1 MNKVIN
7 VDDIL
12 AYKEAVKR
20 LKEHKIQFDRKKL
33 LDDPEL
39 SREIVRLI
47 NYYSNERIDDEEL

>member
-7 VDDIL
+7 VEDIL

-39 SREIVRLI
+39 SREIIRLI
-47 NYYSNERIDDEEL
+47 DYYSNDKIDNEEL